1 MNTDESFST
10 DVTKFVMLSEVGDGS
25 DVMTTPQQG
34 GADVDAGD
42 KKQQQQAKAGWPK
55 GKRRKKVKDEN
66 APKQPLSG
74 YLRFL
79 NERREALRAHNSGM
93 SFADVS
99 RLLGAEWSRMAPHD
113 KQRYLDEAEADR
125 QRYQRELDAY
135 HLTDTYKLFRAKLDT
150 TAAGGAEQTDA
161 AAGGSDSIATFDIPI
176 FTEDFIAHNK
186 SREAELR
193 RLRKENT
200 ELEENNAILG
210 KHVDNM
216 RAAVTRLEVEAAQQ
230 RNTNLALQE
239 HLDTLRVTLASHF
252 AGVALPGGGGGEAL
266 TPDTV
271 DAYMAKLHAVIIDA
285 PQQHE
290 ALITSIRDVVA
301 RLNFHDLHKM

>member
-113 KQRYLDEAEADR
+113 KQRYLDEALVFGPGKQAR
-125 QRYQRELDAY
+125 
-135 HLTDTYKLFRAKLDT
+135 
-150 TAAGGAEQTDA
+150 
-161 AAGGSDSIATFDIPI
+161 
-176 FTEDFIAHNK
+176 
-186 SREAELR
+186 LR
-193 RLRKENT
+193 RLLCE
-200 ELEENNAILG
+200 
-210 KHVDNM
+210 
-216 RAAVTRLEVEAAQQ
+216 
-230 RNTNLALQE
+230 
-239 HLDTLRVTLASHF
+239 
-252 AGVALPGGGGGEAL
+252 PGPG
-266 TPDTV
+266 
-271 DAYMAKLHAVIIDA
+271 A
-285 PQQHE
+285 P
-290 ALITSIRDVVA
+290 A
-301 RLNFHDLHKM
+301 